1 GSRDGRAPDVDA
13 ECVAHGFGPAF
24 TVLAPQLP
32 DERMPDRNR
41 WARRGRTLPVAGGAG
56 AVTGRVLGCL
66 PVVGPV
72 RAVVQRVSRA
82 RVTVNGGEVGAIGA
96 GLCVLVGVTHDDGSD
111 EARRLAEKV
120 WRLRIFDDDAGVMN
134 RSVADVGGEVLV
146 VSQFTLYGDTTRGR
160 RPSWVAAAR
169 PDHA

>member
-1 GSRDGRAPDVDA
+1 RGPLTDQWRLVPPGQHAGRDHRLAGIEHRRLRAPLLRDGSRDGRAPDVDA

-56 AVTGRVLGCL
+56 AVTGRVIGCL
-66 PVVGPV
+66 LVVGPV

-96 GLCVLVGVTHDDGSD
+96 GLCVLVGVTHD
-111 EARRLAEKV
+111 
-120 WRLRIFDDDAGVMN
+120 
-134 RSVADVGGEVLV
+134 
-146 VSQFTLYGDTTRGR
+146 
-160 RPSWVAAAR
+160 
-169 PDHA
+169 